1 MDDHSDYGAPL
12 EQAISDVLATGRFAS
27 RDDLLREGA
36 RIVTER
42 EMLRAT
48 LHAKIEQGLADADA
62 GRMVPIEQVMEEMR
76 MRWSPQRRFA

>member
-42 EMLRAT
+42 EMLRAA

-76 MRWSPQRRFA
+76 TRWSPQ

>member
-12 EQAISDVLATGRFAS
+12 EQAISDLVATGRYTS

-42 EMLRAT
+42 ERLRAEF
-48 LHAKIEQGLADADA
+48 HAKIEQGLADADA
-62 GRMVPIEQVMEEMR
+62 GRMTPIEDVMAKFEK
-76 MRWSPQRRFA
+76 RWSRQL

>member
-62 GRMVPIEQVMEEMR
+62 GRLVPIEQVMEEMR
-76 MRWSPQRRFA
+76 TRWSPQ

>member
-27 RDDLLREGA
+27 REDLLREGA

-42 EMLRAT
+42 EMLCAT

-62 GRMVPIEQVMEEMR
+62 GRLVPIEQVMEEMR
-76 MRWSPQRRFA
+76 TRWSPR

>member
-76 MRWSPQRRFA
+76 TRWSPR

>member
-1 MDDHSDYGAPL
+1 MDDHADYGAPL
-12 EQAISDVLATGRFAS
+12 EQAISDLVASGRYRS

-62 GRMVPIEQVMEEMR
+62 GRMVPIENVMEEMR
-76 MRWSPQRRFA
+76 TRWSVR

>member
-62 GRMVPIEQVMEEMR
+62 GRLVPIEQVMEEMR
-76 MRWSPQRRFA
+76 TRWSPR